1 MVSLKDVAALS
12 GVSPATVSRA
22 INNPG
27 MVDPE
32 TRKTIQ
38 AAMKKLNYRP
48 NLVARG
54 LRTRNSRQIA
64 LIVPDAIHH
73 TSATMIQH
81 TSRLLQEKGYTLILG
96 NHHNRYETEKELL
109 NTYFSRNIDGI
120 ILYLIYDETRAV
132 QSLLEQEERRVP
144 VVIVGRRINVDS
156 FSNVATDNYLAG
168 VMAGEYLGSIGHKRV
183 ATVTGPRITQWAR
196 DRLDGFRD
204 GLAKYQAQLEWQY
217 SQTDLPD
224 FETGLAACDALM
236 ADYAGRALPTAI
248 WAQNDIIAAAVL
260 KSLTNQ
266 GYRVPEDI
274 SLLGMDDI
282 QLCTMVTP
290 MLSTIHQPLREIAQE
305 SIRIIME
312 NEPGAKPQPR
322 RVILTPTLQVRE
334 STAPP
339 NPAAD

>member
-1 MVSLKDVAALS
+1 
-12 GVSPATVSRA
+12 
-22 INNPG
+22 
-27 MVDPE
+27 
-32 TRKTIQ
+32 
-38 AAMKKLNYRP
+38 
-48 NLVARG
+48 
-54 LRTRNSRQIA
+54 
-64 LIVPDAIHH
+64 
-73 TSATMIQH
+73 MIQH

-322 RVILTPTLQVRE
+322 RVFLTPTLQVRE

-339 NPAAD
+339 NPVAD

>member
-48 NLVARG
+48 NLVASG

-168 VMAGEYLGSIGHKRV
+168 VMAGE
-183 ATVTGPRITQWAR
+183 
-196 DRLDGFRD
+196 
-204 GLAKYQAQLEWQY
+204 
-217 SQTDLPD
+217 
-224 FETGLAACDALM
+224 
-236 ADYAGRALPTAI
+236 
-248 WAQNDIIAAAVL
+248 
-260 KSLTNQ
+260 
-266 GYRVPEDI
+266 
-274 SLLGMDDI
+274 
-282 QLCTMVTP
+282 
-290 MLSTIHQPLREIAQE
+290 
-305 SIRIIME
+305 
-312 NEPGAKPQPR
+312 
-322 RVILTPTLQVRE
+322 
-334 STAPP
+334 
-339 NPAAD
+339 

>member
-1 MVSLKDVAALS
+1 M
-12 GVSPATVSRA
+12 
-22 INNPG
+22 
-27 MVDPE
+27 
-32 TRKTIQ
+32 
-38 AAMKKLNYRP
+38 
-48 NLVARG
+48 
-54 LRTRNSRQIA
+54 
-64 LIVPDAIHH
+64 
-73 TSATMIQH
+73 
-81 TSRLLQEKGYTLILG
+81 
-96 NHHNRYETEKELL
+96 L

-236 ADYAGRALPTAI
+236 ADYAGRALPDGDLGAERHHSRGGAQKASQIRATAC
-248 WAQNDIIAAAVL
+248 
-260 KSLTNQ
+260 
-266 GYRVPEDI
+266 RRI
-274 SLLGMDDI
+274 SL
-282 QLCTMVTP
+282 
-290 MLSTIHQPLREIAQE
+290 SSAWTI
-305 SIRIIME
+305 S
-312 NEPGAKPQPR
+312 
-322 RVILTPTLQVRE
+322 
-334 STAPP
+334 SSAPW
-339 NPAAD
+339 

>member
-1 MVSLKDVAALS
+1 MASLKDVAALS
-12 GVSPATVSRA
+12 GVSTATVSRA

-48 NLVARG
+48 NLVASG

-96 NHHNRYETEKELL
+96 NHHNQYETEKELL

-132 QSLLEQEERRVP
+132 QSLLEQEERRIP

-168 VMAGEYLGSIGHKRV
+168 VMAGEYLGRIGHKRV

-224 FETGLAACDALM
+224 FETGLIASEALM

-248 WAQNDIIAAAVL
+248 WAQNDIMAAAVL
-260 KSLTNQ
+260 KSLAKQ
-266 GYRVPEDI
+266 GHRVPEDV

-290 MLSTIHQPLREIAQE
+290 TLSTIHQPLREIAQE

-312 NEPGAKPQPR
+312 NEPGAEPQPR

-339 NPAAD
+339 KLAD